1 MATARSSSHRTP
13 RMKLVAVTLHMGL
26 LFLRR
31 VAAFHRR
38 AAPLCRRAVLRRA
51 STKPIAI
58 AYDLETT
65 SAWPATAEVVQLAF
79 TNVANSDEHF
89 QALVLPEGGVDGG
102 AAAVHG
108 YTKAS
113 LKKKRALPFDVAW
126 GMARDWLD
134 AVRDDRP
141 VVLAAHN
148 GDRFDHPILR
158 RLVAK
163 HAAEADLASAL
174 WFDTLPLAREAF
186 PDRRG
191 PGSHTLGRLFSDATG
206 GPLGG
211 AHDALADARAVAE
224 VWPWLVERRGEAWDD
239 HLAALAAPRA
249 AAKPKR
255 KRRAPAKAAA
265 AGPPPEDI
273 ESLPGVGPYLA
284 KQLRAREIADRVAL
298 EQFYRVDCASSSDEV
313 YARLA
318 AMLPRVNKFA
328 LRKVAKGLAVTPPLD
343 VPGNGTAVASC

>member
-1 MATARSSSHRTP
+1 
-13 RMKLVAVTLHMGL
+13 MGL
-26 LFLRR
+26 IFLRR
-31 VAAFHRR
+31 AAAFHRR

-51 STKPIAI
+51 STKPVAI

-102 AAAVHG
+102 TGSAP
-108 YTKAS
+108 S
-113 LKKKRALPFDVAW
+113 RRP
-126 GMARDWLD
+126 
-134 AVRDDRP
+134 P

-239 HLAALAAPRA
+239 HLAARGASA
-249 AAKPKR
+249 AAAKR

-298 EQFYRVDCASSSDEV
+298 EQFYRVECASSSDEV

-328 LRKVAKGLAVTPPLD
+328 LRKVARGLAVTPPLD

>member
-1 MATARSSSHRTP
+1 M
-13 RMKLVAVTLHMGL
+13 
-26 LFLRR
+26 
-31 VAAFHRR
+31 
-38 AAPLCRRAVLRRA
+38 
-51 STKPIAI
+51 
-58 AYDLETT
+58 
-65 SAWPATAEVVQLAF
+65 
-79 TNVANSDEHF
+79 
-89 QALVLPEGGVDGG
+89 
-102 AAAVHG
+102 
-108 YTKAS
+108 
-113 LKKKRALPFDVAW
+113 
-126 GMARDWLD
+126 
-134 AVRDDRP
+134 
-141 VVLAAHN
+141 
-148 GDRFDHPILR
+148 
-158 RLVAK
+158 AK

-298 EQFYRVDCASSSDEV
+298 EQFYRVECASSSDEV